1 MILLGVLTII
11 FGACLFCALRAA
23 LGPTAPD
30 RVVAID
36 ALIALMIGALV
47 LLGVYYRA
55 PIYLDVALVYALVA
69 FLGTLAIAK
78 YLEGRWIET

>member
-1 MILLGVLTII
+1 MILLGMVIVI

-30 RVVAID
+30 RVIAID
-36 ALIALMIGALV
+36 ALVALMVGALV

-55 PIYLDVALVYALVA
+55 SIYLDVALVYAFFA

-78 YLEGRWIET
+78 YLEGRGIET

>member
-1 MILLGVLTII
+1 MILLGVLVIV

-30 RVVAID
+30 RVIAID
-36 ALIALMIGALV
+36 ALVALMVGALV

-55 PIYLDVALVYALVA
+55 PIYLDVALVYAFLA

-78 YLEGRWIET
+78 YLEGRGIET